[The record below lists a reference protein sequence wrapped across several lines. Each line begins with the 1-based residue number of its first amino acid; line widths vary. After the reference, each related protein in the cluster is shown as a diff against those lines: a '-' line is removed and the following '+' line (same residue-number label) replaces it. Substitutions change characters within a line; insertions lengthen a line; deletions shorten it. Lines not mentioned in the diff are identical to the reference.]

1 VTGTRRGLAGILALG
16 LLAAAAGAQDAE
28 VQIHTVDVAP
38 GVHMLTGEGGNIGVS
53 TGPDGVIVI
62 DDQFAP
68 LSAKIRAAVA
78 AISKAPLRFV
88 INTHWH
94 GDHTGGNENFAGFGA
109 VIVAHDNVRKRMSTE
124 QFVAAFDRT
133 VPPSPA
139 AALPVVTFGQDVTFH
154 WNGDTIHAIHVP
166 HAHTDGDAIVHFE
179 KANAVHAGDVYFAG
193 RYPFIDLSSGGSL
206 DGMIAGVDL
215 VLALSD
221 EKTRIIPG
229 HGELSNRAELTRYR
243 AVLVAARERVGAAI
257 AQGKT
262 LEDVLADRP
271 LAEFDDTWGS
281 GFVDGESFLKTVYAS
296 LAPR

>member
-1 VTGTRRGLAGILALG
+1 VTGTPRGLAGILAVG
-16 LLAAAAGAQDAE
+16 LLAVAARAQEAD
-28 VQIHTVDVAP
+28 VQIRTVDVAP

-78 AISKAPLRFV
+78 AISDAPLRFV

-109 VIVAHDNVRKRMSTE
+109 VIVAQDNVRKRMSTE

-193 RYPFIDLSSGGSL
+193 RYPLIDLSSGGSL
-206 DGMIAGVDL
+206 DGMIAAVDL

-221 EKTRIIPG
+221 EKTRIVPG
-229 HGELSNRAELTRYR
+229 HGELSNRAELVGYR
-243 AVLVAARERVGAAI
+243 AMLVAARERVGAAI
-257 AQGKT
+257 AQGKS

-271 LAEFDDTWGS
+271 LADFDETWGG